1 MSAKVTLTVA
11 QVAERLGISPK
22 YVRTLIKRGELK
34 ASNVGS
40 SHKPLYRIRQQAVET
55 LLDDRTV
62 TGIEG

>member
-1 MSAKVTLTVA
+1 MSSTITLTVS

-40 SHKPLYRIRQQAVET
+40 SGKPLYRVRQQAVEA
-55 LLDDRTV
+55 LLDERTV